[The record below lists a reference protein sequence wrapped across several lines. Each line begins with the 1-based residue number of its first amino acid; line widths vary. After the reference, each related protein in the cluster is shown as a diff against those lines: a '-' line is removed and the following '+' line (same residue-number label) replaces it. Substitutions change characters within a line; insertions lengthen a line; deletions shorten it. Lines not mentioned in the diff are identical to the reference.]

1 MCVCCCPPAV
11 SALFCLWVKSGF
23 SKESVAGALTFFP
36 PEPAFYKFHRL
47 TKDGELLPDYEDEDD
62 ECSHSSDEENVRRQ
76 QIEEVLD
83 EDDERYDS
91 RHGDSKD
98 DKKENKEAGGKA
110 TRDPRFASMTTG
122 IKPSTDKKKD
132 EKKKKEEKMQNELNA
147 EPENPAAFLTEKS
160 ARLRHLAKIKNARD
174 AKDAKMEISYQL
186 EVDSRL
192 QNPHM
197 PRFSGTVE
205 SVKIGPQPK
214 TSNYIAAVLYRL
226 KPERT
231 TEKTKT
237 IIYSHG
243 NATDVGAMNLM
254 QCLMAKGLKANILM
268 YDYSGY
274 GASGG
279 VPLEA
284 NTYRDIKL
292 VYQWVVDNV
301 VKDESQIVV
310 YGQSVGSGPSCYI
323 CKKRPNVGG
332 LILHSPFMSGMRV
345 LTPSRALACLDIFPN
360 IDRIKHVQCK
370 VMVIHGALDEE
381 VDIAHGYALHQAVP
395 ADLRAEPW
403 WVPDRGHNDITE
415 GTGKLNEYIRRLKAF
430 TDGLD
435 S

>member
-1 MCVCCCPPAV
+1 MCSCCCPPAV

-47 TKDGELLPDYEDEDD
+47 SKDGELLPDHDEDD
-62 ECSHSSDEENVRRQ
+62 EECSYSSDEEDIVKQ
-76 QIEEVLD
+76 QQLEEVLD
-83 EDDERYDS
+83 EDDDQYES
-91 RHGDSKD
+91 RHGDSKSGK
-98 DKKENKEAGGKA
+98 KKETKGGK
-110 TRDPRFASMTTG
+110 TTSDPRFASMTTG
-122 IKPSTDKKKD
+122 IKPSTDKKK
-132 EKKKKEEKMQNELNA
+132 EVKKDPKEQEIQNELD
-147 EPENPAAFLTEKS
+147 EKTDPAVALTEKA

-174 AKDAKMEISYQL
+174 AKDAEMGISYRL
-186 EVDSRL
+186 EIDSRL
-192 QNPHM
+192 QSPHM
-197 PRFSGTVE
+197 PRFSGTIE
-205 SVKIGPQPK
+205 AVKIGPQPK
-214 TSNYIAAVLYRL
+214 TNNYIAAVLYRL

-231 TEKTKT
+231 TAKTKT

-279 VPLEA
+279 VPIEA

-292 VYQWVVDNV
+292 VYKWVVDNV
-301 VKDESQIVV
+301 VQDESQIVV

-332 LILHSPFMSGMRV
+332 LVLHSPFMSGMRV

-381 VDIAHGYALHQAVP
+381 VDIAHGYALLQAVP
-395 ADLRAEPW
+395 ADLRSEPW

-415 GTGKLNEYIRRLKAF
+415 GAGKLNEYIRRLKTF
-430 TDGLD
+430 MDGLD